1 MDHPTSQKLVQELRR
16 RPSGHGDG
24 PVGPGVAILTDQAE
38 AVKDLVPVV
47 RATLLYRLGSAR
59 RRSRA
64 LTARTGQVGPATN
77 PGRRDVA
84 HDPAPARIVRVN
96 MYLHGDGGS
105 CIYRLDAL
113 DPQTSAARASLFV
126 NVRILSNANDFND
139 GEHSRTA
146 AKSAALLHA
155 LLHGSRASR
164 RRTGGHEECRRQK
177 AEAPRKPCRH
187 RVVEPRPSPL

>member
-38 AVKDLVPVV
+38 ALKDLVPVV

-105 CIYRLDAL
+105 CIYRRDAL
-113 DPQTSAARASLFV
+113 DKQIQKISTDEPEVQREKSELRKRLSDVGEAGFVDLAPGLASP
-126 NVRILSNANDFND
+126 RTEDEILVFGNLPEVFDD
-139 GEHSRTA
+139 I
-146 AKSAALLHA
+146 
-155 LLHGSRASR
+155 
-164 RRTGGHEECRRQK
+164 
-177 AEAPRKPCRH
+177 APRWLGRDEQFHPQSERS
-187 RVVEPRPSPL
+187 VP